1 MGAHLRRACQAR
13 GVMSPASPESTLGS
27 AILPWRL
34 HSCGQKMYTFS
45 VYRRT
50 KACSRVE
57 GICNESFFTD
67 TSGIYKR
74 TLLYINSRDQRP
86 MNVKKKRNHNVPPS
100 TLHRH

>member
-1 MGAHLRRACQAR
+1 
-13 GVMSPASPESTLGS
+13 MSPASPESTLGS
-27 AILPWRL
+27 AILPRRL

-45 VYRRT
+45 VQRRT

-57 GICNESFFTD
+57 GICNESFSTD

-74 TLLYINSRDQRP
+74 TLLYINS
-86 MNVKKKRNHNVPPS
+86 MYVKKKRKPNVPPL